1 MGLEKPLIELSQEED
16 LREYLSSYLNLKD
29 ITQTDEVS
37 FLDLD

>member
-29 ITQTDEVS
+29 ITQTDEAS